1 VDVQDPDVVEEAIT
15 SQAKEFNNRLDIFVA
30 NAGIPWTQGAIYD
43 GEISHYHKVMKIDV
57 DGVFFCARTAG
68 KIWREQKKNN
78 LPGFTCGSFIATSSM
93 SGHIV
98 NIPQLQTVYN
108 AAKAG
113 VRHLCKCLAVEWVR
127 FARANSISPGY
138 IATEISNFVPPETKD
153 IWRDKI
159 PMGREGEPHELVGAF
174 LYLASDAASYTTGC
188 DIVVDGGYCLP

>member
-1 VDVQDPDVVEEAIT
+1 
-15 SQAKEFNNRLDIFVA
+15 
-30 NAGIPWTQGAIYD
+30 
-43 GEISHYHKVMKIDV
+43 M
-57 DGVFFCARTAG
+57 
-68 KIWREQKKNN
+68 
-78 LPGFTCGSFIATSSM
+78 
-93 SGHIV
+93 
-98 NIPQLQTVYN
+98 
-108 AAKAG
+108 
-113 VRHLCKCLAVEWVR
+113 R